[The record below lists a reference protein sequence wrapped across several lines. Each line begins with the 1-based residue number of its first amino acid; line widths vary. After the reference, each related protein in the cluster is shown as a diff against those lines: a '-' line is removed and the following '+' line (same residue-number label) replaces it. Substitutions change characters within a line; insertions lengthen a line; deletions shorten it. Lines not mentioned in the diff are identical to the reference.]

1 VATVIGKLRP
11 QIMASILA
19 GTIVACVALFIGYWM
34 GAVEIVTAVVGSIFG
49 FLAGVSFK
57 ILESE

>member
-1 VATVIGKLRP
+1 MIGKLRP
-11 QIMASILA
+11 QIMASIIA
-19 GTIVACVALFIGYWM
+19 GTVIACVALYIGFRM
-34 GAVEIVTAVVGSIFG
+34 DAVEVVTAVVGSVFG

>member
-1 VATVIGKLRP
+1 
-11 QIMASILA
+11 MASIIA
-19 GTIVACVALFIGYWM
+19 GTVVACMALFIGYWM

>member
-1 VATVIGKLRP
+1 
-11 QIMASILA
+11 MASILA
-19 GTIVACVALFIGYWM
+19 GTVVACVSLFVGYWM
-34 GAVEIVTAVVGSIFG
+34 GAVEIVTATIGSVFG

>member
-1 VATVIGKLRP
+1 MSGKLRP
-11 QIMASILA
+11 QIMASIVA
-19 GTIVACVALFIGYWM
+19 GTVVACMALYIGYWM
-34 GAVEIVTAVVGSIFG
+34 GAVEIVTAVVGSVFG

>member
-1 VATVIGKLRP
+1 MISKIRP
-11 QIMASILA
+11 QILA
-19 GTIVACVALFIGYWM
+19 GIIAGTVVACLALYIGYWM

-49 FLAGVSFK
+49 FLSGVSFK

>member
-1 VATVIGKLRP
+1 MVGKLRP

-19 GTIVACVALFIGYWM
+19 GTVVACVALYISYWM

>member
-1 VATVIGKLRP
+1 MIGKLRP
-11 QIMASILA
+11 QIFLSIIS
-19 GTIVACVALFIGYWM
+19 GTVVACMALFIGYWM

-49 FLAGVSFK
+49 FLAGISFK

>member
-1 VATVIGKLRP
+1 VIGKLRP
-11 QIMASILA
+11 QIMASIVA
-19 GTIVACVALFIGYWM
+19 GTIVACSALFIGYWM
-34 GAVEIVTAVVGSIFG
+34 GAVEVVTATIGSVFG